1 MPRSLNSP
9 SNSPILTYEDVRE
22 EVRGRHSSILL
33 GNGFSIACDP
43 IFTYGSLYQAA
54 VEAGLSERAKKVFQR
69 LGSNN
74 FEGVMRLL
82 TMSHW
87 VATIYGL
94 VRPSEQSGML
104 EDLDVIKDALI
115 QAIGSSHL
123 SRPGE
128 IQEHRR
134 ERAVEWLGQYSMVFT
149 TNYDLLLYWIT
160 MNGNPPLFDDGFRN
174 NPDDPS
180 SLVYSFYS
188 RDRRMYYLH
197 GALHLFLKEGQL
209 CKHRSGTDGLCLTDL
224 IRESLSHGHYP
235 LFVAE
240 SSAEDKLSQ
249 IHESP
254 YLSNCLDKFSGVTDK
269 LVILG
274 HSLGETDRHIL
285 DSIVRN
291 RRLSVLYVGLHGDPE
306 NAHNQ
311 ATQAAARRL
320 KDQRAQRSDWP
331 PLEIN
336 FFSSESAGVWD
347 ESV

>member
-1 MPRSLNSP
+1 MPGDLNSQP
-9 SNSPILTYEDVRE
+9 NNTILTYEDVRLE
-22 EVRGRHSSILL
+22 IDGRQSSILL

-54 VEAGLSERAKKVFQR
+54 VEAGLSQRAKKVFQR

-74 FEGVMRLL
+74 FEGVMGLL
-82 TMSHW
+82 EMSHW
-87 VATIYGL
+87 VATTYNL
-94 VRPSEQSGML
+94 VPPGEQSGML
-104 EDLDVIKDALI
+104 ADLEIIKDALI
-115 QAIGSSHL
+115 HAIGSSHL

-134 ERAVEWLGQYSMVFT
+134 DRAVEWLGQYSIVFT

-174 NPDDPS
+174 DPDDPDR
-180 SLVYSFYS
+180 LVHSFYS

-197 GALHLFLKEGQL
+197 GALHLYLQEGQL

-224 IRESLSHGHYP
+224 IRESLGHGQYP

-240 SSAEDKLSQ
+240 SSAENKLNQ
-249 IHESP
+249 IHQSP
-254 YLSNCLDKFSGVTDK
+254 YLSNCLDKFSGVTGK

-306 NAHNQ
+306 NSTNQ
-311 ATQAAARRL
+311 ATQASARRL
-320 KDQRAQRSDWP
+320 RDQRAQRSGWP
-331 PLEIN
+331 PLEIK
-336 FFSSESAGVWD
+336 FFSSESACVWD
-347 ESV
+347 DTL